1 MVLSSTLF
9 TDGKAVT
16 ILSGTYK
23 NIQHHLNKGYTTN
36 TVTIWGGK
44 FNGIDNTNGDNYL
57 QPVVLYGGEYVNNPV
72 VDGNR
77 VKIAPGYKLVNR
89 GSGTYPYAIVAE

>member
-1 MVLSSTLF
+1 M
-9 TDGKAVT
+9 
-16 ILSGTYK
+16 
-23 NIQHHLNKGYTTN
+23 
-36 TVTIWGGK
+36 TIWGGK
-44 FNGIDNTNGDNYL
+44 FNGIDNTNSDNQL
-57 QPVVLYGGEYVNNPV
+57 QPVVLYGGEYKNNPV